1 MPCHHRHSFAHSSV
15 KNDFVSA
22 RGGGG
27 LLLMSVTKSFN
38 DFFQADS
45 PCPVQDFDM
54 KKKSTRSLCFPRG
67 LQYLIAMLKL
77 WIKSSPVA
85 ENDRV
90 CNIAF
95 CTPRPH
101 RAFYQRVTS
110 KSPWRLLASLAM
122 SYLDPLNDSFALM
135 RKGLASGY
143 NCPLGGGG
151 LYAPSIKDLSP
162 VAGLPGRG
170 LLPGCNQGR
179 VKARSCI
186 SGRGK

>member
-1 MPCHHRHSFAHSSV
+1 
-15 KNDFVSA
+15 
-22 RGGGG
+22 
-27 LLLMSVTKSFN
+27 
-38 DFFQADS
+38 
-45 PCPVQDFDM
+45 M

-101 RAFYQRVTS
+101 RAFHQRVTS

-143 NCPLGGGG
+143 NCPLGGALCAIYKRPFTCCGAARTRF
-151 LYAPSIKDLSP
+151 APRLQPGEGQGEIMYQRAREIKTNKDYPERRIDPLCLTSNLKD
-162 VAGLPGRG
+162 V
-170 LLPGCNQGR
+170 C
-179 VKARSCI
+179 
-186 SGRGK
+186 